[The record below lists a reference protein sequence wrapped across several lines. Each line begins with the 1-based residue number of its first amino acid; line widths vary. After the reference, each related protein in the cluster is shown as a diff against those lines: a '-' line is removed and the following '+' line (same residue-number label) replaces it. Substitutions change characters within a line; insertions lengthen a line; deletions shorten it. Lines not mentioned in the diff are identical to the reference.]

1 MWYEG
6 MFHTCP
12 FSFQHHST
20 RHGPGQAAVPRVHSR
35 KVLNPLAPCP
45 SPHQGIHG
53 RDVPHP
59 SQTRAEQCHNLDLKS
74 GLRSHLPGRTAAG
87 SEVQK
92 WDLKAKDLNITNIYL
107 WLSLQMYW
115 HKTYDLY
122 LILTVPF
129 LWNLLFCWYFTS
141 KALLWRIIPPSGAAQ
156 KILQKR
162 QSTGNHI
169 TQALTDWPF
178 LPKWGCTDGWDSQ
191 ECSYLAQICF
201 FSRVSD
207 ALMQT
212 YLEPV
217 QVTLCYL
224 GTSIVKWH

>member
-1 MWYEG
+1 MVW
-6 MFHTCP
+6 
-12 FSFQHHST
+12 
-20 RHGPGQAAVPRVHSR
+20 
-35 KVLNPLAPCP
+35 
-45 SPHQGIHG
+45 
-53 RDVPHP
+53 RDVSHVSIFLPTPFHQTWPWTSCSAQGSQQKGAEPLGPLPISTSRHP
-59 SQTRAEQCHNLDLKS
+59 WQGCSPPFTNQGRAMPQPRLQIWAEIS
-74 GLRSHLPGRTAAG
+74 SPGRTAAG

-107 WLSLQMYW
+107 WLSLQMDW

-162 QSTGNHI
+162 QSTGHHI